1 MAQNDDRGQE
11 GRHSYKDVTMAYRN
25 SRGVSL
31 FESLI
36 CLSVLGIVVS
46 LAVPAFGGMLQRNRQ
61 QVAIQQLRETVSF
74 ARAAA
79 ISRKSSI
86 SICHAPEGT
95 CEASNR
101 WSAST
106 RVFQD
111 LDRDGLQSAQETTL
125 LISEQ
130 LPRDFHWHWNNFR
143 AQPHL
148 TFLNNGT
155 TDALNGSF
163 ILCQGNVPRARLVL
177 NKAGRIETA
186 DLREHD
192 RCA

>member
-1 MAQNDDRGQE
+1 
-11 GRHSYKDVTMAYRN
+11 MAYRD

-31 FESLI
+31 FELLV
-36 CLSVLGIVVS
+36 CLSVLGIIVS

-61 QVAIQQLRETVSF
+61 QIAIQQLRETVNF

-86 SICHAPEGT
+86 SICHAPAGI
-95 CEASNR
+95 CEASNI

-106 RVFQD
+106 RVFHDQ
-111 LDRDGLQSAQETTL
+111 DRDGLQSTQEATL

-130 LPRDFHWHWNNFR
+130 LPNDFHWRWNNFR

-163 ILCQGNVPRARLVL
+163 ILCQGNVPRARLAL
-177 NKAGRIETA
+177 NKAGRIEMA
-186 DLREHD
+186 ELRERD

>member
-1 MAQNDDRGQE
+1 
-11 GRHSYKDVTMAYRN
+11 MAYRS
-25 SRGVSL
+25 SRGISL
-31 FESLI
+31 FELLI

-46 LAVPAFGGMLQRNRQ
+46 LTVPAFDGMLQRNRQ
-61 QVAIQQLRETVSF
+61 QLAIQQLRETVNF

-79 ISRKSSI
+79 IGRRSSI
-86 SICHAPEGT
+86 SICHAPAGT
-95 CEASNR
+95 CDVSNV

-111 LDRDGLQSAQETTL
+111 HDRDGLQSAQEATL
-125 LISEQ
+125 LIGEQ
-130 LPRDFHWHWNNFR
+130 LPKDFHWRWNNFR

-163 ILCQGNVPRARLVL
+163 ILCQGKMPRARLVL

-186 DLREHD
+186 NLRERD

>member
-46 LAVPAFGGMLQRNRQ
+46 LAVPAFGGILQRNRQ

-86 SICHAPEGT
+86 SICHAPAGT
-95 CEASNR
+95 CEASNI

-111 LDRDGLQSAQETTL
+111 LDRDGRQSAQETTL

-130 LPRDFHWHWNNFR
+130 PPRDFQWRWNNFR

-163 ILCQGNVPRARLVL
+163 ILCQGDIPRARLVL